1 MEECVARALAGL
13 DGGAPEAVFVMA
25 TAALGSRHLEDLLA
39 RAGDALQGE
48 NWLGASA
55 EGLVLAGHELV
66 GLPGFAVAAFS
77 GVKAELFC
85 CEGLTGREAE
95 AGHEISEQLSG
106 SPQAGDSLIVFAD
119 SLNLD
124 PEPLLRGLRAAA
136 GPAQVMG
143 MGASELPGA
152 SPRIWAAGHFIDRGC
167 CGLWLRAPRPPRVT
181 VTQGTAPISEEREIT
196 RVRGRWVLGLD
207 GEPALACLHAAA
219 ENSDDGA
226 LTRRV
231 LAQLRGAG
239 GSKASGAAVLRNLV
253 GLDARREAFAL
264 SLPPRPGDRLA
275 FVRLDSDVARR
286 DLARGLAGL
295 GTEPPGLGLY
305 FSCPSRGQKLFQ
317 DAGFEGAAL
326 ARALGAAPL
335 LGMMGAFQL
344 APDPL
349 GGAPLLHTYSGVFA
363 LFDAEQAAGPGV

>member
-1 MEECVARALAGL
+1 
-13 DGGAPEAVFVMA
+13 MA
-25 TAALGSRHLEDLLA
+25 TAALGSRRLEGLLA
-39 RAGDALQGE
+39 RAGDMLQDE

-55 EGLVLAGHELV
+55 EGLVLAGREVV

-77 GVKAELFC
+77 GVEAELFC
-85 CEGLTGREAE
+85 CEGLAGREAE
-95 AGHEISEQLSG
+95 AGHEIADRLSG

-124 PEPLLRGLRAAA
+124 LEPLLRGLQTAA

-143 MGASELPGA
+143 MGASELPGD
-152 SPRIWAAGHFIDRGC
+152 SPRVWASGHFIDKGC
-167 CGLWLRAPRPPRVT
+167 CGLWLRSPQSPRIA
-181 VTQGTAPISEEREIT
+181 VTQGTAPISEEREVT

-207 GEPALACLHAAA
+207 GEPALACLHAAGG
-219 ENSDDGA
+219 NVDDGA
-226 LTRRV
+226 LTRNV
-231 LAQLRGAG
+231 LAQVRGAG
-239 GSKASGAAVLRNLV
+239 RDKQAGAAVLRNLV
-253 GLDARREAFAL
+253 GLDAQQEAFAL

-275 FVRLDSDVARR
+275 FVRLDSAVARQ
-286 DLARGLAGL
+286 DLASGLAGL
-295 GTEPPGLGLY
+295 GTEPAGLGLY

-326 ARALGAAPL
+326 ARTLGAAPL

-363 LFDAEQAAGPGV
+363 LFDAEQAAGPGA